1 MSTENPHPELR
12 KDADAMGVVLH
23 DINNFLGVAICEL
36 ELIGDRDDLPQEV
49 LQGIE
54 SSSKAC
60 MEIAQRVR
68 TLQATLH
75 KYRR

>member
-1 MSTENPHPELR
+1 MSNENPHPEFR
-12 KDADAMGVVLH
+12 ADADAMGVVLH

-36 ELIGDRDDLPQEV
+36 ELIDGRDDLPPEV

-54 SSSKAC
+54 SSTKAC

-68 TLQATLH
+68 TLQITLH